1 MAVRKKISL
10 RLPVNLMDASKDFC
24 KTQSMNFTY
33 YIETLIR
40 SDLKKRNL
48 FPVAP
53 QIEHGTFDE
62 WGWDEKPKL
71 KKVI

>member
-1 MAVRKKISL
+1 MSTRKRIDIKLPELLLQKVDELCDKKIIT
-10 RLPVNLMDASKDFC
+10 RTN
-24 KTQSMNFTY
+24 

-40 SDLKKRNL
+40 YDLKKRG
-48 FPVAP
+48 
-53 QIEHGTFDE
+53 IEIEQPKDYGTFEE